1 MSQTSHVSEIARSA
15 PKLAPGPKG
24 IPFFGSVFPAW
35 RDPLGLFMRSRETYG
50 DVVRFKFGPLD
61 YYLVSDPNLVRHVL
75 VDNAKAYTKSRSYAG
90 LKLVLGEGLLTSEG
104 AQWRRQR
111 KLAQPAFHRAQLAGF
126 ADRMSRATR
135 DMLERWRGDDFG
147 TTRAFC
153 VHEEMMRLTFRIV
166 GLTLFSADV
175 DGDASDVGRAL
186 DTALRWAN
194 DYAESFVPVPPY
206 VPTPA
211 NLRFKRAMKT
221 LDGIVYRLI
230 AGRRAQAAANEGYGS
245 DLLGMLMEA
254 VDEGGE
260 AADVRASAGGDG
272 ERMTDQQLRDEI
284 ITMVLAGHETTA
296 NLLSW
301 TFSLLARHPE
311 IEQRVR
317 DEATRVL
324 GDRDPVLED
333 VRSLEYTRLV
343 LEEALR
349 LYPPAWIFERQNV
362 EPDVLGGYSLKAGS
376 VVGIAPYV
384 LHRHPAYWESPE
396 AFDPERF
403 RAERAEKRP
412 RYTYLPFGGGARTC
426 IGNHFAMMEAQII
439 LAMIVRQERLAL
451 EPGHPLELEPL
462 ITLRPKQGVRVTRR
476 SVL

>member
-194 DYAESFVPVPPY
+194 DYAESFVPVPP
-206 VPTPA
+206 
-211 NLRFKRAMKT
+211 
-221 LDGIVYRLI
+221 
-230 AGRRAQAAANEGYGS
+230 
-245 DLLGMLMEA
+245 
-254 VDEGGE
+254 
-260 AADVRASAGGDG
+260 
-272 ERMTDQQLRDEI
+272 
-284 ITMVLAGHETTA
+284 
-296 NLLSW
+296 
-301 TFSLLARHPE
+301 
-311 IEQRVR
+311 
-317 DEATRVL
+317 
-324 GDRDPVLED
+324 
-333 VRSLEYTRLV
+333 
-343 LEEALR
+343 
-349 LYPPAWIFERQNV
+349 
-362 EPDVLGGYSLKAGS
+362 
-376 VVGIAPYV
+376 
-384 LHRHPAYWESPE
+384 
-396 AFDPERF
+396 
-403 RAERAEKRP
+403 
-412 RYTYLPFGGGARTC
+412 
-426 IGNHFAMMEAQII
+426 
-439 LAMIVRQERLAL
+439 
-451 EPGHPLELEPL
+451 
-462 ITLRPKQGVRVTRR
+462 
-476 SVL
+476 